1 MSKSK
6 LNKSAKTNY
15 GIETENYIKFHE
27 KIPLTSKEQTV
38 FYGLVKF
45 PELNDQ
51 KLSRKLKIKR
61 STVTAI
67 RNKLR
72 RQNFYKPIAIPHF
85 KLLGCELM
93 TIIWGRSSNP
103 APLKEKMKI
112 PAIRRAMQAPETV
125 FQIATDN
132 EFFALLIFKNFTEF
146 KKMEG
151 EHMQVYKKYS
161 GEERNVNIV
170 HFPFETSEIIS
181 LFDYSSILEKLLK
194 IEFRDERRQQK
205 SKISK
210 PQIKLKEKEKTVLG
224 ALIKYPELNDK
235 EIAEKINTTRQTF
248 SKIKSR
254 LIKQGAIR
262 PVNEPNFN
270 KIGCELFVNM
280 HIRFN
285 ALINPDKRML
295 LLKKSK
301 EKCPVMFDVESSTE
315 ELCFG
320 IFEDYLSFKIA
331 QDALE
336 KVYKQNNLLLKEH
349 VTMVIPLQQIKFQ
362 KSDFISIT
370 EKALNTKIK

>member
-1 MSKSK
+1 
-6 LNKSAKTNY
+6 
-15 GIETENYIKFHE
+15 
-27 KIPLTSKEQTV
+27 
-38 FYGLVKF
+38 
-45 PELNDQ
+45 
-51 KLSRKLKIKR
+51 
-61 STVTAI
+61 
-67 RNKLR
+67 
-72 RQNFYKPIAIPHF
+72 
-85 KLLGCELM
+85 
-93 TIIWGRSSNP
+93 
-103 APLKEKMKI
+103 MKI